1 MRVRPYLHARSPR
14 SHIIKSRSFRFPV
27 YKPNILTVKKTSRP
41 QYINNVSYNPL
52 VSTSPAGVARS
63 VFLSKLQPS
72 VRITPTF
79 IKNARLNHFNNQIT
93 TNLIGTFTSQLNDVL
108 SYRRYVYGISDK
120 EDIVCLTNRGLSYHI
135 QLFRKEQKLL
145 KRYYSCRRTNSSRV
159 ISPRNR
165 KFLGRR
171 SRRVNSW
178 GEKMGVYV

>member
-14 SHIIKSRSFRFPV
+14 SHIIKSRSFRFPE
-27 YKPNILTVKKTSRP
+27 YKPSILTVKKTPRP
-41 QYINNVSYNPL
+41 LYVNSISYNPL
-52 VSTSPAGVARS
+52 VSTSPTGVARN

-72 VRITPTF
+72 VRITPDF
-79 IKNARLNHFNNQIT
+79 IRNARLTHFNNQIT
-93 TNLIGTFTSQLNDVL
+93 INLIGTFASQLNDVL

-120 EDIVCLTNRGLSYHI
+120 EDVVFLTNQGLGYYI

-145 KRYYSCRRTNSSRV
+145 KRYYSCRRTTNSRV
-159 ISPRNR
+159 ISPQNR

-178 GEKMGVYV
+178 REKMGVYV